1 VQNSKQMVQK
11 FQAIIKGKSQDSK
24 YMVHCLMMDE
34 DKHVIENQLS
44 YTQEEIFLLV
54 FRHYTT
60 TSCCITDVMKNYL
73 KLINSQKE
81 LLGVLLLTPPS
92 SI

>member
-1 VQNSKQMVQK
+1 MQNSKQIVQK

-44 YTQEEIFLLV
+44 CT
-54 FRHYTT
+54 
-60 TSCCITDVMKNYL
+60 
-73 KLINSQKE
+73 
-81 LLGVLLLTPPS
+81 
-92 SI
+92 